1 MTAASRPARTTRK
14 QRAEALT
21 TVTDER
27 LAEMIQATDKHAR
40 DSQHILAALRSEQRR
55 RRKARSAARD

>member
-1 MTAASRPARTTRK
+1 MTAASLPTRTTRK

-40 DSQHILAALRSEQRR
+40 DSQSILAALRREQRR
-55 RRKARSAARD
+55 RHKARSAARP